1 MQLLSTTA
9 NQMLVLFSFMV
20 LGYFLNAKGIL
31 PKDTSTAISK
41 LETIVLV
48 PCLNFNT
55 FYKYCTVENVLKK
68 WNIILYGTIIVL
80 VSVIIAAL
88 LARFFS
94 KDLYLK
100 NIYKYSFAI
109 SNLGFMGNAVVL
121 GVFGEE
127 VLFDYLIYTLPFQL
141 YIFSLGVN
149 LLKPVSEENKLSIKS
164 FINPVFISM
173 ILGAAVGLLNIPL
186 PKFFTSA
193 VSSAASCMSPM
204 AMILTGFIVA
214 NYSFKTLLNQ
224 KKIYIASLIRLIV
237 LPLFFVLVLRAIK
250 TDENIVMLTLCCTS
264 MPLGLN
270 TIVFPAAYGGDTT
283 PGASMALIS
292 SVLSIVTIPVL
303 WGLII

>member
-94 KDLYLK
+94 KDLYSLAFQYDLQFG
-100 NIYKYSFAI
+100 ILIA
-109 SNLGFMGNAVVL
+109 VL
-121 GVFGEE
+121 G
-127 VLFDYLIYTLPFQL
+127 L
-141 YIFSLGVN
+141 
-149 LLKPVSEENKLSIKS
+149 
-164 FINPVFISM
+164 
-173 ILGAAVGLLNIPL
+173 
-186 PKFFTSA
+186 
-193 VSSAASCMSPM
+193 
-204 AMILTGFIVA
+204 IVA
-214 NYSFKTLLNQ
+214 FKQL
-224 KKIYIASLIRLIV
+224 
-237 LPLFFVLVLRAIK
+237 
-250 TDENIVMLTLCCTS
+250 
-264 MPLGLN
+264 
-270 TIVFPAAYGGDTT
+270 
-283 PGASMALIS
+283 
-292 SVLSIVTIPVL
+292 
-303 WGLII
+303 